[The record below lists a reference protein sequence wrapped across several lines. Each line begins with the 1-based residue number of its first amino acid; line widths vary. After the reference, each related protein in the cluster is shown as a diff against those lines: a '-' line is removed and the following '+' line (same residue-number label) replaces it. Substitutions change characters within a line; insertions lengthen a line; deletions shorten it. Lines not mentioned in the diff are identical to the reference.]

1 MNSNNKNVVEQG
13 QLPLARYAIK
23 TVIPV
28 EVVAKQKTLLGAIN
42 LCITESGLDDKEIYL
57 TLGIDAGHFTNLR
70 KGNGH
75 FPTEKIDPLMDLCG
89 NEAPLIWLAN
99 KRNYGLVLLKDEA
112 ERRAEEA
119 ERRAKEAEDKL
130 KFLTQIMQGKVPA

>member
-1 MNSNNKNVVEQG
+1 MNSNNKNSVEQG
-13 QLPLARYAIK
+13 QLPLARYVIK

-28 EVVAKQKTLLGAIN
+28 ELVMKQKTLLGAIN

-57 TLGIDAGHFTNLR
+57 TLGIDAGHFSNLR
-70 KGNGH
+70 KGTGH

-89 NEAPLIWLAN
+89 NEAPLIWLST

-130 KFLTQIMQGKVPA
+130 KFLTQVMQGRVPA